1 LLPGLHEFLFQSLR
15 PEHGVAEALKHIG
28 LLLGPLS
35 DVLRRQH
42 TSNGYSTL
50 KD

>member
-1 LLPGLHEFLFQSLR
+1 LLPGLHEFLFQSLC
-15 PEHGVAEALKHIG
+15 PEHGVAEALKHVRF
-28 LLLGPLS
+28 LLGPFS
-35 DVLRRQH
+35 DVLHRQH